1 MGQHLSDRYTLEE
14 GVPQGC
20 VVSVTL
26 FTVKVNQLGNI
37 IPNDPKFLSSLY
49 VDDFQLS
56 FRDISLVTVGR
67 KLQTVLYSIHEWC
80 NNAVVTPR
88 RCYSRSV
95 KNGFTFSLQKT
106 KPIHF
111 TQIPRLHLKP
121 ELHLQN
127 EVIEYKNGFKFLGL
141 IWDDELTWALHVSEL
156 KNKCKKMIG
165 MIKFISSRDWGG

>member
-26 FTVKVNQLGNI
+26 FAVKVNQLGNI

-56 FRDISLVTVGR
+56 FRDISLVSVGR
-67 KLQTVLYSIHEWC
+67 KLQKVLYSIHEWC
-80 NNAVVTPR
+80 K
-88 RCYSRSV
+88 

-111 TQIPRLHLKP
+111 TQIPRLNLKP

-141 IWDDELTWALHVSEL
+141 IWDDELTWALYVSEL